1 MRKICFFSFKNV
13 NFKNELNIN
22 TDQLKALKNLS
33 SRKDIITQKADKG
46 NFVVILNKK
55 G

>member
-1 MRKICFFSFKNV
+1 MRKIYLSSFKNV
-13 NFKNELNIN
+13 NSKNELNIT